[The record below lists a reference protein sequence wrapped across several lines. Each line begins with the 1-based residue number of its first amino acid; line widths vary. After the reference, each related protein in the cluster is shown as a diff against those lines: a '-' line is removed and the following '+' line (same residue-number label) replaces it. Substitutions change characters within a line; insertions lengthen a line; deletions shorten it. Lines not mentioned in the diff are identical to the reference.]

1 LAADKILRL
10 KTSWEAFVA
19 EARRPAPKVIATVST
34 YGSKDLIHSLQLVMQ
49 WPDESIEYTKSYH
62 LLDGNLDQLE
72 NRMLEE
78 LSSIAKN
85 IKWVKV
91 NQVLPV
97 DHCPCCGK
105 GFSRTIKTAI
115 VPRLTDPGWATES
128 SCNIYVNP
136 DQPSLAAL
144 IYLRDDLLVQSSL
157 HLCQG
162 KFLHFH
168 NDWIDDRVLVK
179 PKPSVR
185 AQASQIINHFLDEWE
200 PAIVRVGTGNLH
212 DPEPIGDLLLPNC
225 WEIPRPSGHTKG
237 LRSTRKRFRK

>member
-1 LAADKILRL
+1 LLKSDRL
-10 KTSWEAFVA
+10 
-19 EARRPAPKVIATVST
+19 
-34 YGSKDLIHSLQLVMQ
+34 
-49 WPDESIEYTKSYH
+49 
-62 LLDGNLDQLE
+62 LDQLE
-72 NRMLEE
+72 DRMLEE
-78 LSSIAKN
+78 LSSIGKD
-85 IKWVKV
+85 IKLVII

-115 VPRLTDPGWATES
+115 VTRLTDLGWATES

-168 NDWIDDRVLVK
+168 NHWIDDRVPVK

-185 AQASQIINHFLDEWE
+185 TQASQIINHFLGEWE
-200 PAIVRVGTGNLH
+200 PAIVRIGTGNPD
-212 DPEPIGDLLLPNC
+212 DPEPIADLLLPNC
-225 WEIPRPSGHTKG
+225 WEIQRPSGHTKRPRPRKKR
-237 LRSTRKRFRK
+237 LRK